1 MKLKFKQQKFQAD
14 AAQAVVDVFD
24 GQSKGGS
31 NNYFMDIGN
40 VDWQMDYTENS
51 TFLGMAN
58 RKLDSFF
65 DDDRL
70 LSQIRG
76 VQIENFIKPSDKLK
90 GDGINLSIE
99 METGVGKTYTY
110 IKTIYELYENY
121 GWSKFIIVVPSV
133 AIREG
138 VYKSFEVTE
147 DHFASLYGQRIRYF
161 IYDSSR
167 LSDISNFASDSNI
180 NVIIMNYQAF
190 NASFKKNASDS
201 ARKIFRELD
210 EFNSRKPI
218 DVIAKTNPI
227 LILDEPQSLEGK
239 ATKENLKRFNALF
252 TLRYSATHKYPYNM
266 VYKLD
271 AVDAYNERL
280 VKRIQVK
287 GISQTSLT
295 GTNGYIYFDSINISK
310 SAPTANLEIE
320 VKYKSSIKRKMIMVE
335 EGDNLYIKS
344 NELESYLEGFTVSQI
359 DGRDNSIEFTNGS
372 RLYAGD
378 VVGHADEDVIR
389 RIQIRETIKSHLE
402 KERDL
407 YNMGIK
413 VLSLFFIDEVANY
426 RLYDDD
432 NVAHNGIYADIF
444 EEEYENVFSSF
455 QLKYGEDEYIKYLEN
470 FSAETTHQGYFSVD
484 NKGRIKNTRGQ
495 SNDDINT
502 YDLIM
507 KNKELLLDRDPKKS
521 PVRFIFSHSALK
533 EGWDNP
539 NVFQICTLKQSGS
552 NIRKRQEVGRGLRL
566 CVDKNGERMDENVLG
581 DSVQE
586 VNSLTV
592 VASESYEEFANTLQ
606 NEYYEDS
613 SGRVRKI
620 TPDLFDGRILKKT
633 DGTFIEVDKDLAL
646 NIYDRLRDYKYVD
659 DQKLTE
665 SFYNDRKVG
674 EINLGEKFEDVQDSI
689 VGILD
694 RVYDRDID
702 IIDERAKN
710 VYAKVDE
717 DKLYS
722 KEFKELW
729 SRINRKTYYTVK
741 FSSSDLINNSIF
753 KINENLNIQTIKY
766 KVRTGYID
774 KMTFD
779 KKDFKKNLKEVN
791 ESSDQTYETTS
802 TTKYDL
808 VGKIA
813 KNTQLTRRDVV
824 KILTGIK
831 EDKFLNF
838 RKNPEEFI
846 SKVSD
851 IINEEKASRIIQRLS
866 YNLLEDRYDTTIFT
880 EAKNKGQLGKDAIE
894 SKRGLFDF
902 TIYDSSV
909 EKDFSEK
916 LDTRDDIAVY
926 VKLPSS
932 FYISTPVG
940 KYNPDWA
947 IAFYEGNVKHIYF
960 VAETKGSVDS
970 LQLRPIERAKIMCAE
985 KHFEEISGDKVKFIA
1000 VNSFERLM
1008 EEVSN

>member
-24 GQSKGGS
+24 GQPRAGS
-31 NNYFMDIGN
+31 NNYLMDIGN
-40 VDWQMDYTENS
+40 VNWQMHYTEDS
-51 TFLGMAN
+51 TFLGIAN

-65 DDDRL
+65 DDERL
-70 LSQIRG
+70 LSQIRS
-76 VQIENFIKPSDKLK
+76 VQIKNSLKPSEKLE

-110 IKTIYELYENY
+110 IKTIYELYKNY
-121 GWSKFIIVVPSV
+121 GWSKYIIVVPSV

-147 DHFASLYGQRIRYF
+147 DHFASLYGKRIRYF

-252 TLRYSATHKYPYNM
+252 TLRYSATHKHPYNM
-266 VYKLD
+266 IYKLD

-295 GTNGYIYFDSINISK
+295 GANGYIYFDSINISK

-320 VKYKSSIKRKMIMVE
+320 VKYKSGVKRKMIRVK
-335 EGDNLYIKS
+335 EGDNLYVKS
-344 NELESYLEGFTVSQI
+344 NELESYLDGFTVSQI
-359 DGRDNSIEFTNGS
+359 DGRDNSIEFTNGD

-407 YNMGIK
+407 YYKGIK
-413 VLSLFFIDEVANY
+413 VLSLFFIDEVSNY
-426 RLYDDD
+426 RIYDDN

-444 EEEYENVFSSF
+444 EEEYEKVFKSF
-455 QLKYGEDEYIKYLEN
+455 QLMHGGDEYIKYLEN
-470 FSAETTHQGYFSVD
+470 FDASSTHQGYFSVD

-566 CVDKNGERMDENVLG
+566 CVDETGERMDENFLG

-592 VASESYEEFANTLQ
+592 IASESYEDFASTLQ
-606 NEYYEDS
+606 NEYYEES

-620 TPDLFDGRILKKT
+620 TPDLFEGRVLKKV
-633 DGTFIEVDKDLAL
+633 DGTKIDVDKYLAL
-646 NIYDRLRDYKYVD
+646 DIYVRLIDYKYVD
-659 DQKLTE
+659 DYKLTE
-665 SFYNDRKVG
+665 SFYDDKKAG
-674 EINLGEKFEDVQDSI
+674 ALNLGEEYNDYQDSI
-689 VGILD
+689 IGLLD
-694 RVYDRDID
+694 RIYDRDID
-702 IIDERAKN
+702 IINERTRN
-710 VYAKVDE
+710 VYARVNE

-741 FSSSDLINNSIF
+741 FNSNDLI
-753 KINENLNIQTIKY
+753 ENCIARIDEKLNIQTIKY
-766 KVRTGYID
+766 KVRTAYID

-791 ESSDQTYETTS
+791 ESSDQNYETTS
-802 TTKYDL
+802 STRYDL

-813 KNTQLTRRDVV
+813 ENTQLTRKDVV
-824 KILTGIK
+824 SILSGIR

-851 IINEEKASRIIQRLS
+851 IINDEKASRIIQCLS

-880 EAKNKGQLGKDAIE
+880 EAKNKGQIGKDAVE

-909 EKDFSEK
+909 EKYFSEK
-916 LDTRDDIAVY
+916 LDTRDEVAVY

-947 IAFYEGNVKHIYF
+947 ISFYEGSVKYIYF
-960 VAETKGSVDS
+960 VAETKGSVNS
-970 LQLRPIERAKIMCAE
+970 LQLRPIENAKINCAK
-985 KHFEEISGDKVKFIA
+985 KHFEKISDEKVKFAPID
-1000 VNSFERLM
+1000 SFEKLM
-1008 EEVSN
+1008 DIVSN

>member
-24 GQSKGGS
+24 GQPRAGS
-31 NNYFMDIGN
+31 NNYLMDIGN
-40 VDWQMDYTENS
+40 VNWQMHYTEDS

-65 DDDRL
+65 DDERL

-76 VQIENFIKPSDKLK
+76 VQIENSLKPSEKLE

-110 IKTIYELYENY
+110 IKTIYELYKHY
-121 GWSKFIIVVPSV
+121 GWSKYIIVVPSV

-147 DHFASLYGQRIRYF
+147 DHFASLYGKRIRYF

-252 TLRYSATHKYPYNM
+252 TLRYSATHKRPYNM
-266 VYKLD
+266 IYKLD

-295 GTNGYIYFDSINISK
+295 GVNGYIYFDSINISK
-310 SAPTANLEIE
+310 FAPTANLEIE
-320 VKYKSSIKRKMIMVE
+320 VKYKSGVKRKMIRVK
-335 EGDNLYIKS
+335 EGDNLYVKS
-344 NELESYLEGFTVSQI
+344 NELESYLDGFTVSQI
-359 DGRDNSIEFTNGS
+359 DGRDNSIEFINGD

-407 YNMGIK
+407 YYKGIK
-413 VLSLFFIDEVANY
+413 VLSLFFIDEVSNY
-426 RLYDDD
+426 RVYDDD

-444 EEEYENVFSSF
+444 EEEYEKVFKSF
-455 QLKYGEDEYIKYLEN
+455 QLMHGGDEYIKYLES
-470 FSAETTHQGYFSVD
+470 FDASSTHQGYFSVD

-566 CVDKNGERMDENVLG
+566 CVDETGERMDENSLG

-592 VASESYEEFANTLQ
+592 IASESYEEFASTLQ

-620 TPDLFDGRILKKT
+620 TPDLFEGRVLKKV
-633 DGTFIEVDKDLAL
+633 DGTKIDVDKYLAL
-646 NIYDRLRDYKYVD
+646 DIYVRLIDYKYVD
-659 DQKLTE
+659 DYKLTE
-665 SFYNDRKVG
+665 SFYDDKKAG
-674 EINLGEKFEDVQDSI
+674 ALNLGEEYNDYQDSI
-689 VGILD
+689 IGLLD
-694 RVYDRDID
+694 RIYDRDID
-702 IIDERAKN
+702 IINERARN
-710 VYAKVDE
+710 VYARVNE

-741 FSSSDLINNSIF
+741 FNSNDLI
-753 KINENLNIQTIKY
+753 ENCIARIDEKLNIQTIKY
-766 KVRTGYID
+766 KVRTAYID

-791 ESSDQTYETTS
+791 ESSDQNYETTS
-802 TTKYDL
+802 STRYDL

-813 KNTQLTRRDVV
+813 ENTQLTRKDVV
-824 KILTGIK
+824 SILSGIR

-851 IINEEKASRIIQRLS
+851 IINDEKASRIIQCLS

-880 EAKNKGQLGKDAIE
+880 EAKNKGQIGKDAVE

-909 EKDFSEK
+909 EKYFSEK
-916 LDTRDDIAVY
+916 LDTRDEVAVY

-947 IAFYEGNVKHIYF
+947 ISFYEESVKYIYF
-960 VAETKGSVDS
+960 VAETKGSVNS
-970 LQLRPIERAKIMCAE
+970 LQLRPIENAKINCAI
-985 KHFEEISGDKVKFIA
+985 KHFEKISDEKVKFAPID
-1000 VNSFERLM
+1000 SFEKLM
-1008 EEVSN
+1008 DIVSE